1 MFNSD
6 SEIGGVIR
14 QNWAL
19 LVAIG
24 VLLGGAGFMY
34 TTNGPERPAPSANVV
49 AVAKQ
54 GLPNGVTPIAR
65 SQAIRKTTQELAL
78 EQIAEHE
85 AKVEA
90 NPDDED
96 VPAYLMAMGNLY
108 RQKMVDYEKAAE
120 CYERLL
126 YDYEDW
132 DGVRVVYMQ
141 LATCY
146 ERLNKPT
153 KAKAVYEQMLDVFPA
168 DSQEY
173 EIAHAAV
180 FR

>member
-1 MFNSD
+1 MVTSD
-6 SEIGGVIR
+6 SAIGSLVR

-24 VLLGGAGFMY
+24 VLLGGAGFVY
-34 TTNGPERPAPSANVV
+34 TMENAKTLEPSANVAAFVQHDPTKGV
-49 AVAKQ
+49 A
-54 GLPNGVTPIAR
+54 PIAPMH
-65 SQAIRKTTQELAL
+65 AVRKTTQQLAL

-85 AKVEA
+85 AKIEA

-108 RQKMVDYEKAAE
+108 RQKMLDYESAAE
-120 CYERLL
+120 CYKRLL

-132 DGVRVVYMQ
+132 EGVRVVYMQ

-146 ERLNKPT
+146 ERLNKPFE
-153 KAKAVYEQMLDVFPA
+153 AKAVYEQMLDVFPA